1 MNTKVTLQ
9 PIFSYHAS
17 IKSLLE
23 RNVNNQEYMAN
34 SARSSLWIALDSL
47 LKENSKIKK
56 IMLPDLICSEIIPI
70 IENFNLPILF
80 YSIDEQLN
88 PDVNF
93 IEKNIKNDLSAILV
107 VNYFG
112 KSSNWKD
119 IMELKTNHNCVI
131 IEDNAHSLYGGFNN
145 IDFGDL
151 GDISFNSLR
160 KVLPVL
166 SGSILKVNNNLEI
179 FTKLPN
185 RFLSFSEFKYSLRF
199 LSSNTKHLKH
209 ESNKNIAH
217 TTYDNIQSIDYFSYK
232 IHLSQKNNKDVIC
245 KQRQSNYKFWS
256 NFVKNSDLELIDL
269 GSSICPYAMPCIFD
283 DKRVYDK
290 WLNWGIV
297 NNINLIKWPSLP
309 TLSFFK
315 LKNRRLENI
324 LLFPVN
330 HMHDINAMDL
340 SNVKD

>member
-9 PIFSYHAS
+9 PIFSYHTS

-23 RNVNNQEYMAN
+23 RNVNNQEYVAN

-70 IENFNLPILF
+70 IESFNLPILF

-88 PDVNF
+88 PDLNF

-199 LSSNTKHLKH
+199 LSSNTKILKH
-209 ESNKNIAH
+209 ESNESIAH
-217 TTYDNIQSIDYFSYK
+217 TTYDNIQSIDHFSYK
-232 IHLSQKNNKDVIC
+232 IYLSQKNNKDTIC
-245 KQRQSNYKFWS
+245 KQRQANYRFWS
-256 NFVKNSDLELIDL
+256 NFIKNSDLELIDL
-269 GSSICPYAMPCIFD
+269 GSSVCPYAMPCIFD

-330 HMHDINAMDL
+330 HMHDINTMDL